1 LKRKINWAIPGLAAM
16 ILIIA
21 GVAWVQSQAATAPDP
36 AKLAT
41 QCASCH
47 TMTTYVET
55 WQHSS
60 HKDVACTAC
69 HADPGVMGWVQ
80 MQLGRVRMYFR
91 ENEVDLSQI
100 ATEVPNQRCLDC
112 HARQMPWVMQ
122 DLKPPRLDERG
133 EPIRPARTELTFLG
147 AVAGHDIH
155 LSGEKPLRCTDC
167 HKGVSHGPG
176 VEASRERAESW
187 HEICLSCHAQEQVAV
202 TVRNTISCSACH
214 LDLARVA
221 PADHR
226 QADFRTLHGQAAKA
240 DITTCQQCH
249 LNPGIAAGGAA
260 SAAGGA
266 AQAGT
271 GARQAATGTAPAAHG
286 AGADSS
292 AITVQFPP
300 GSLRVPEGMGDAC
313 SACHGLTM
321 PHPDGWLSRHAQGF
335 QEKPELCASCHGTR
349 EQGFNL
355 TFQGDPRRLS
365 VENPSCTG
373 CHAQPMPHPSGW
385 AAAHQAA
392 AKAAPQTCRQCHS
405 PANPANPTAAH
416 ASPQFCLDCHLRR
429 SAHPEGFVATHKDVL
444 AKYGGDYKAAGCTQ
458 CHTETVNSCT
468 TCHTAGVGQPQAWH
482 PKDFVATHKDV
493 LAKYGGDYK
502 AAGCTQCHTE
512 TVNTCT
518 TCHTAGVGQ
527 PQAWHPKDFVATHKD
542 VLAKY
547 GGDYKA
553 AGCTQCHT
561 ETVNTCTAC
570 HTAGVGQPQAWHPER
585 WWIKHAQVTKPSDR
599 DSCNHYHAYVEPSCS
614 TCHRN
619 Y

>member
-47 TMTTYVET
+47 TMTTYVES

-60 HKDVACTAC
+60 HKNVACTAC

-80 MQLGRVRMYFR
+80 MQVGRVRMYFR

-100 ATEVPNQRCLDC
+100 ATEVPNERCLDC

-167 HKGVSHGPG
+167 HRGVSHGPG
-176 VEASRERAESW
+176 VEAARERAESW

-214 LDLARVA
+214 LDLKAVA

-226 QADFRTLHGQAAKA
+226 QADFRTRHGQAAKA

-249 LNPGIAAGGAA
+249 LNPGID
-260 SAAGGA
+260 
-266 AQAGT
+266 QAGT

-286 AGADSS
+286 AGADGS
-292 AITVQFPP
+292 AVTVQFPP

-335 QEKPELCASCHGTR
+335 REKPELCASCHGTR
-349 EQGFNL
+349 DQGFNL

-385 AAAHQAA
+385 TAAHQAA

-416 ASPQFCLDCHLRR
+416 ASPQFCLNCHLRR
-429 SAHPEGFVATHKDVL
+429 YAHPEGFTATHKDVV
-444 AKYGGDYKAAGCTQ
+444 AAYGGDVKAAGCTQ

-468 TCHTAGVGQPQAWH
+468 TCHTAGVGQKQAWH
-482 PKDFVATHKDV
+482 PEDFVATHKDV
-493 LAKYGGDYK
+493 LAKYGGD
-502 AAGCTQCHTE
+502 
-512 TVNTCT
+512 V
-518 TCHTAGVGQ
+518 
-527 PQAWHPKDFVATHKD
+527 
-542 VLAKY
+542 
-547 GGDYKA
+547 KA

-570 HTAGVGQPQAWHPER
+570 HTAGVGQKQAWHPER

-599 DSCNHYHAYVEPSCS
+599 DSCNRCHAYVEPSCS
-614 TCHRN
+614 KCHRR